1 VCSRRCDLL
10 VDRVPLA
17 EELSNLLDLW
27 VSHARIVPL
36 VTALPAAQLA
46 RTTTLKALSEGL
58 MSKIV
63 SGNLPLVMTYE
74 VSPWDALGDGT
85 RRDIFERLVERPRA
99 VGELAGELPVT
110 RPAVSQHLRVLKAA
124 GLVFDRA
131 EGTRRVYAVNPDGL
145 ERLRGDLDRFWTQAL
160 TAFQSV
166 AERSTK
172 SERDKQKEMKKP

>member
-1 VCSRRCDLL
+1 MSSALL
-10 VDRVPLA
+10 M
-17 EELSNLLDLW
+17 
-27 VSHARIVPL
+27 VSC
-36 VTALPAAQLA
+36 AAA
-46 RTTTLKALSEGL
+46 GESL
-58 MSKIV
+58 MPKMV
-63 SGNLPLVMTYE
+63 SANLPLVLTYE

-85 RRDIFERLVERPRA
+85 RRAIFERLVERPRA

-131 EGTRRVYAVNPDGL
+131 EGTRRVYAVNAEGV

-172 SERDKQKEMKKP
+172 SERDKQKEMTKP